1 MDRKNGS
8 PLRFHGLT
16 CRQRRFEEVRTLK
29 ALGTHEHI
37 LELID
42 SWEQYDHLFIQTELC
57 ENGSLDVFLRDYGN
71 IERLEE
77 FRVWKILLEL
87 SLVLLLN
94 DLLFDNRA
102 SNTSMIAI
110 IFILT

>member
-8 PLRFHGLT
+8 PPEILCSNG
-16 CRQRRFEEVRTLK
+16 RQRRLEEVRALE

-37 LELID
+37 LGLID

-77 FRVWKILLEL
+77 FRVWKVLIEL
-87 SLVLLLN
+87 TMVLLQTRN
-94 DLLFDNRA
+94 
-102 SNTSMIAI
+102 
-110 IFILT
+110 ILIVGSPIHP

>member
-1 MDRKNGS
+1 M
-8 PLRFHGLT
+8 
-16 CRQRRFEEVRTLK
+16 RTLK
-29 ALGTHEHI
+29 ALKPHEHI

-71 IERLEE
+71 IERLDE

-87 SLVLLLN
+87 AMVSDPIEKHLMEG
-94 DLLFDNRA
+94 
-102 SNTSMIAI
+102 TAI
-110 IFILT
+110 YSRLRIHSPGH

>member
-1 MDRKNGS
+1 MDQKNGS
-8 PLRFHGLT
+8 PLRCYGLI
-16 CRQRRFEEVRTLK
+16 CRQRRLEEVRTLK
-29 ALGTHEHI
+29 ALGTHGYI

-87 SLVLLLN
+87 SMVLPPNDILLTTGP
-94 DLLFDNRA
+94 
-102 SNTSMIAI
+102 SIHS
-110 IFILT
+110 